1 MVLKVLADFGEV
13 DNRVNANTAQFTW
26 FSDAGEHEI
35 LWCPNG
41 TSTEDI

>member
-26 FSDAGEHEI
+26 FSDAGEHED
-35 LWCPNG
+35 LWRPNG